1 MITISYNY
9 SSNDIEFLEDS
20 ITQAKLIT
28 DDIHFSYVNKFFD
41 GTQEDEELIK
51 ESKKIA
57 HNVNFHEIDFMD
69 LSSQIPDKQTRFK
82 YWHNASRINNV
93 NNSKYDYVLF
103 LDGDEILDGL
113 EFKKWIDNGIKNY
126 SSYVFNVY
134 WYFRNK
140 KYQATTWEE
149 GPVMVNKNLLNQDDL
164 MNIRERWAL
173 LKNPCNRN
181 TLSLNEQPM
190 IHHYSW
196 AKGNSEKECEEKL
209 LKKIKSW
216 GHSTDRD
223 WESQIKEEFS
233 RPFSGK
239 DFIHNYNYNILA

>member
-9 SSNDIEFLEDS
+9 SSNDIEFLEAS
-20 ITQAKLIT
+20 IKQAKMVT
-28 DDIHFSYVNKFFD
+28 DDIHFTYVNKFFD
-41 GTQEDEELIK
+41 GSDENIDLIN
-51 ESKKIA
+51 ESKKIG
-57 HNVNFHEIDFMD
+57 HDVNFHELDFLD
-69 LSSQIPDKQTRFK
+69 LTTQIPDKQTRFK
-82 YWHNASRINNV
+82 YWHNASRVSNANH
-93 NNSKYDYVLF
+93 SKYNYVLF

-113 EFKKWIDNGIKNY
+113 EFKNWLSQSFERCN
-126 SSYVFNVY
+126 SYVFNVY

-149 GPVMVNKNLLNQDDL
+149 GPVMVNKNSLSQNDL
-164 MNIRERWAL
+164 MNTRERWAL

-181 TLSLNEQPM
+181 TLSLNKKPM

-223 WESQIKEEFS
+223 WENQIKEEFLK
-233 RPFSGK
+233 PFSGT
-239 DFIHNYNYNILA
+239 DFIHNYKYKIL